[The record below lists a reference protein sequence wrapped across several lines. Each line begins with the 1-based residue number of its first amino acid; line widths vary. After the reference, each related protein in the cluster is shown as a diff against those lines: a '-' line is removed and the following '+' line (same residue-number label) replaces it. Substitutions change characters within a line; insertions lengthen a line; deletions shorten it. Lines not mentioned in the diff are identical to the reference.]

1 MSFSGIT
8 DIDNQILLSLTLDDL
23 RYFCQSNQYIN
34 QLCKTNIDLN
44 KKFKMID
51 DKIDYI
57 FSIITYR
64 DESGI
69 ILQPFK
75 IDDRYDTFVTIML
88 KCHFTFTIPGQVDE
102 DDDNNVGVRNYYIQ
116 NIWIFENDG
125 YYTITSDL
133 TRYFYGYK
141 ESYLMYATK
150 SQLKEFLLQ
159 VYFNNLL
166 LNL

>member
-1 MSFSGIT
+1 
-8 DIDNQILLSLTLDDL
+8 
-23 RYFCQSNQYIN
+23 
-34 QLCKTNIDLN
+34 
-44 KKFKMID
+44 
-51 DKIDYI
+51 
-57 FSIITYR
+57 
-64 DESGI
+64 
-69 ILQPFK
+69 
-75 IDDRYDTFVTIML
+75 ML